1 MFHENK
7 KRNHTQG
14 EHQGLEQTAEQGA
27 EPEMT
32 VLPPTPTEAGT
43 GASGRPTGAP
53 PACGADPGG
62 CGSVLRWAVPGSLL
76 STPQLPPPRHS
87 FLRRTWILFSLPHVL
102 GQTVE
107 RWGLSSL
114 ADNLWSWALVR

>member
-14 EHQGLEQTAEQGA
+14 EHQGLEQTAERGA

-43 GASGRPTGAP
+43 GASRRPTGAP
-53 PACGADPGG
+53 ACLWGRP
-62 CGSVLRWAVPGSLL
+62 RWLWVCPQVGSLGL
-76 STPQLPPPRHS
+76 TPLHTATAASRTLPFYVEHRDCSPFHTFWGKIWKMGP
-87 FLRRTWILFSLPHVL
+87 LLP
-102 GQTVE
+102 G
-107 RWGLSSL
+107 R
-114 ADNLWSWALVR
+114 